1 MSILNLFREKAGQAK
16 ESFET
21 SNVRDR
27 ASEAKAEA
35 FDKAAEVK
43 DKAAEVKDKAAEV
56 KDRFAPAIKDLTA
69 EAGSLAKEAEAELKL
84 LADQAKDIKR
94 SGGITALVKKPDE
107 DDIIALSRKARRK
120 ANKLERKAAR
130 LERKLRKIEKKQLK
144 HLKKLEKESRKQ

>member
-1 MSILNLFREKAGQAK
+1 MSILNLFREKAEQAK
-16 ESFET
+16 DSID
-21 SNVRDR
+21 SAAV
-27 ASEAKAEA
+27 K
-35 FDKAAEVK
+35 DKAAEAK
-43 DKAAEVKDKAAEV
+43 DKAAEVKDKAAAEV
-56 KDRFAPAIKDLTA
+56 KDRAAEVREKFAPAIKDLTA

-144 HLKKLEKESRKQ
+144 HLKKIEKESRRQ